1 MNRDELTKAVA
12 EAAKTAGTVQGG
24 RSAFAELITSL
35 IEPKHISFEVFS
47 LFMKTV
53 NRNPGDY
60 TARKIRKGR
69 FRARTMVPGA
79 QHLTDAVIYNSQFA
93 YQFDRLIAGASLNL
107 MEIRNGELG
116 TLENIQSEVRKD
128 LIDECVSR
136 IFNLL
141 TTVWN
146 STNTPNNYVNAISTG
161 LTASVLDNSIENL
174 IEKAGNVS
182 AIVGTRRALYPL
194 YSFAGY
200 REIAPAGANTN
211 GIMPID
217 SVLLER
223 FNTGRVSTYNGIQ
236 LVEMPQILENRLPTI
251 NRKLVRDDVVLL
263 LGGDTVGEIVL
274 FGDPQ
279 SQEYTDMTKQPA
291 DYVYHT
297 WQEWGILV
305 DRPEFMSVI
314 EVA

>member
-1 MNRDELTKAVA
+1 MNREELTKAVA
-12 EAAKTAGTVQGG
+12 ECAKTAGSIPGG
-24 RSAFAELITSL
+24 KSAYAELVTSL
-35 IEPKHISFEVFS
+35 VEPRHITFEVFK

-93 YQFDRLIAGASLNL
+93 YQFDRLIAGASMNL
-107 MEIRNGELG
+107 MEIQNGELG
-116 TLENIQSEVRKD
+116 TLENIKSEVQKD
-128 LIDECVSR
+128 LIDESVSR
-136 IFNLL
+136 VFNLL

-146 STNTPNNYVNAISTG
+146 STNTPSNYVNAISTG
-161 LTASVLDNSIENL
+161 LTATVLDTAVENL

-182 AIVGTRRALYPL
+182 AIVGTRRALYNL

-200 REIAPAGANTN
+200 REVAPTGANTN

-217 SVLLER
+217 NVLLER

-236 LVEMPQILENRLPTI
+236 LVEIPQILENRLPTI

-274 FGDPQ
+274 FGNPQ
-279 SQEYTDMTKQPA
+279 TQEHMDMTKQPA
-291 DYVYHT
+291 DWVYHT

-305 DRPEFMSVI
+305 DRPEYMSVI